1 MKLTSLL
8 VISDEEIPRLALERL
23 LASEAGFEVRGETGS
38 EDAILQASNLRPDV
52 VVVLAEAEQQSCKR
66 LISSVRKAA
75 PRSGIVIL
83 GRETHQAYVGLLLA
97 AGVLGY
103 VLLGA
108 TPQELFSAIRA
119 ASRGRRFID
128 PNLSDQLFESLAE
141 QAEAGSK
148 ALSQR
153 ERQVVE
159 MLAYGHTQ
167 KEIASRL
174 NISGKSIYTY
184 RARIRKKLGLRTRAE
199 IVRYAIEVGILNVGT
214 EKAS

>member
-1 MKLTSLL
+1 M
-8 VISDEEIPRLALERL
+8 
-23 LASEAGFEVRGETGS
+23 
-38 EDAILQASNLRPDV
+38 
-52 VVVLAEAEQQSCKR
+52 
-66 LISSVRKAA
+66 
-75 PRSGIVIL
+75 
-83 GRETHQAYVGLLLA
+83 LLA

-148 ALSQR
+148 ALGQR